1 MNPDLVTNESQNKRT
16 PQPQPKSP
24 TVCKN
29 LNIKGKREMKSPQCQ
44 LEISDDE
51 SQEEEDFIRYF
62 STPKESMCIAD
73 IDSCIPSNNESTLDP
88 ETGLILDTST
98 NTGPS
103 SLSALSTS
111 SSTETETAGQ
121 VIISSVT
128 STEIETLGQVIA
140 SPATSTVLNTT
151 QYNNTTIMSNLMEN
165 CPTPTYLRQSVIQG
179 NLFSSDYYS
188 RIENLP
194 NTESDSEEN
203 GRYTI
208 IFLSSNIYILFMY
221 KSDEDSLLQYLHKK
235 FDRQGPSN
243 LKRKYPDQN
252 GTSSF
257 GIKKVSI
264 FPQKDVYANKR

>member
-1 MNPDLVTNESQNKRT
+1 
-16 PQPQPKSP
+16 
-24 TVCKN
+24 
-29 LNIKGKREMKSPQCQ
+29 MKSPQCQ

-62 STPKESMCIAD
+62 STPKEFMCIAD

-103 SLSALSTS
+103 SLSALSS
-111 SSTETETAGQ
+111 YSSTETETAGQ

-140 SPATSTVLNTT
+140 STATSTVLNTT

-221 KSDEDSLLQYLHKK
+221 KSDEDSILQYLHKK